1 MNQVNSFTFF
11 VGFIHYC
18 IWMSALNHV
27 LTQKFSRRT
36 MLLLELL
43 WYPVIYFV
51 QVLALPY
58 LSILR
63 SMGGLLTLGIP
74 VAFLYKDRFSRRSM
88 VLIIVLA
95 TTLLVELILAFIFP
109 SQILEEGLAQ
119 QPLATQIYG
128 QTVYIFILGLAMF
141 VEAQLLRRYESSLS
155 RRELLLYTLFPL
167 SHLVLLA
174 GWFRFLAINPKENY
188 LLFLELAFALC
199 VIADVAM
206 FYTLKATAQRAR
218 LQAENDLLAR
228 QIDIQKSHYAGL
240 AAQYEGIRR
249 MRHDIDSHLH
259 TIHILLQQGQVNEAA
274 QFASVLKEQ
283 RSKQSLSHYCEHP
296 VADAFLL
303 HRLQELREQGIPVD
317 VQVSIPANTTISN
330 IDLIRALGN
339 LLDNA
344 AEACR
349 PLPHQHL
356 RLRTYMS
363 KGFLV
368 METENPFSGKALE
381 TKKRRIPEMERGV
394 GFRILKELAQQY
406 DGHFSWRNQAGI
418 FYVSLSLRGSNQ

>member
-1 MNQVNSFTFF
+1 MNQVNLFTFL

-27 LTQKFSRRT
+27 LTHKFSRRT
-36 MLLLELL
+36 MLLLELF

-51 QVLALPY
+51 QVLVLPY

-74 VAFLYKDRFSRRSM
+74 VAILYKDRFSRRLM
-88 VLIIVLA
+88 VLITVLA
-95 TTLLVELILAFIFP
+95 TTLLVELVLAFIFP
-109 SQILEEGLAQ
+109 SQLLEEGLAQ
-119 QPLATQIYG
+119 QPLTTQIYG

-155 RRELLLYTLFPL
+155 RRDLLLYTLFPL

-199 VIADVAM
+199 IIADAAM

-228 QIDIQKSHYAGL
+228 QIDIQKSHYTDL

-259 TIHILLQQGQVNEAA
+259 TMHILLEQGQVSEAA
-274 QFASVLKEQ
+274 QYASALQGQ
-283 RSKQSLSHYCEHP
+283 RGNRHSSNYCEHP

-303 HRLQELREQGIPVD
+303 HRLQELQEQGIQTE
-317 VQVSIPANTTISN
+317 VQVSIPATTTITN
-330 IDLIRALGN
+330 VDLIRALGN

-349 PLPHQHL
+349 SLPEKKILL
-356 RLRTYMS
+356 RSYMA
-363 KGFLV
+363 KGYLV
-368 METENPFSGKALE
+368 LETENPVLPKSTNA
-381 TKKRRIPEMERGV
+381 KKRRIPELERGV
-394 GFRILKELAQQY
+394 GFLIFEELARQY
-406 DGHFSWRNQAGI
+406 DGHFSWRNENGT
-418 FYVSLSLRGSNQ
+418 FYVSLALRGE

>member
-303 HRLQELREQGIPVD
+303 HR
-317 VQVSIPANTTISN
+317 
-330 IDLIRALGN
+330 
-339 LLDNA
+339 
-344 AEACR
+344 
-349 PLPHQHL
+349 
-356 RLRTYMS
+356 
-363 KGFLV
+363 
-368 METENPFSGKALE
+368 
-381 TKKRRIPEMERGV
+381 
-394 GFRILKELAQQY
+394 
-406 DGHFSWRNQAGI
+406 
-418 FYVSLSLRGSNQ
+418 

>member
-1 MNQVNSFTFF
+1 
-11 VGFIHYC
+11 
-18 IWMSALNHV
+18 
-27 LTQKFSRRT
+27 

-188 LLFLELAFALC
+188 LLFLELAFVLC

-259 TIHILLQQGQVNEAA
+259 TIHILLEQGQPEEAA
-274 QFASVLKEQ
+274 HYAATLQKQQNA
-283 RSKQSLSHYCEHP
+283 RKQSRHCENP
-296 VADAFLL
+296 VADAFLT
-303 HRLQELREQGIPVD
+303 HRLQELQDQGIRTET
-317 VQVSIPANTTISN
+317 QISIPANTAIAN
-330 IDLIRALGN
+330 VDLIRALGN

-349 PLPHQHL
+349 YLTEKHIL
-356 RLRTYMS
+356 LRTYTT
-363 KGFLV
+363 KGYLFL
-368 METENPFSGKALE
+368 ETENFSPPESANA
-381 TKKRRIPEMERGV
+381 KKRRIPELERGV
-394 GFRILKELAQQY
+394 GFLIFEELARQY
-406 DGHFSWRNQAGI
+406 DGHFSWRNENGT
-418 FYVSLSLRGSNQ
+418 FYVSLALRGE